1 MTYILILF
9 GIYFFIVIIMISGA
23 LGRYERLFGR
33 LLMDLQEDN
42 AAENINDIMD
52 STKIQAQVY
61 FNL

>member
-33 LLMDLQEDN
+33 LLMNLQEDN

>member
-1 MTYILILF
+1 
-9 GIYFFIVIIMISGA
+9 MISGA